1 MIGRKLRRA
10 DLRAVARGA
19 LNHAS
24 ATILG
29 RYRRTVGALALIRDD
44 EGRILIART
53 AYPPRLWNLPGGRI
67 EVPERITEGL
77 RREVREETGL
87 EVTPT
92 RLLVVDTTSPRGVA
106 FVFGCRVTGGALRP
120 APGEIRALRWLEP
133 EHVGELP
140 YRVRMT
146 LQAALDADAE
156 GAVRYRG

>member
-1 MIGRKLRRA
+1 MIGRRLRPS

-19 LNHAS
+19 LGHAL
-24 ATILG
+24 AMLLG
-29 RYRRTVGALALIRDD
+29 RYHRTVGALALIRDE

-87 EVTPT
+87 CVAVD

-106 FVFGCRVTGGALRP
+106 FVFACRVTGGELSP
-120 APGEIRALRWLEP
+120 APGEIRAVRWLEP
-133 EHVGELP
+133 ARVGELP

-146 LQAALDADAE
+146 LQAALDAEAE
-156 GAVRYRG
+156 GVVRYRG